1 MLFPNATTET
11 PLLPADWGADQTV
24 SVLRS
29 LVESSRALPIVRAAA
44 LEALQ
49 DAASSDEPDQ
59 LSALL
64 DWVRDR
70 VRFVQDPADVEYV
83 QSPVY
88 LLETIRKEGVA
99 YGDCDCSAGLFAALA
114 ESVGYPTRFV
124 LQGGEPGEPF
134 SHILVE
140 TETRGGWVAVDASQ
154 QHSGLGWKPRAGVSR
169 ERAEVRP
176 MLKMGH
182 GLGQAEDT
190 GETDMW
196 GGFSDFFGS
205 LAEAAGAVAK
215 TTLPLLE
222 RYGVTKPVVGYTA
235 QGAPIYAGAVLP
247 AGGVTGAAYTALTQP
262 TSIGGLTGTQLLMIG
277 GGALVLLLVFRKGK

>member
-1 MLFPNATTET
+1 VLPPDHTTET

-29 LVESSRALPIVRAAA
+29 LVDSSRALPVVRAAA

-49 DAASSDEPDQ
+49 DAASSDESDQ

-88 LLETIRKEGVA
+88 LLETIRREGVA

-154 QHSGLGWKPRAGVSR
+154 QHSGLGWKPRSGVSR

-176 MLKMGH
+176 MLTRGH
-182 GLGQAEDT
+182 GLGQAVDE
-190 GETDMW
+190 GTDLW
-196 GGFSDFFGS
+196 GGFSDFLGS
-205 LAEAAGAVAK
+205 LTEAAGQVAK

-247 AGGVTGAAYTALTQP
+247 AGGATGAAYTALTQP

-277 GGALVLLLVFRKGK
+277 GGALVLLLVLKKGK